1 MTTLISKFRKN
12 LDLLESAVNRE
23 IDLDHRDPKIY
34 KKILRFYRNDGVQF
48 YNDPDDDYELVL
60 ELLANDLNQ

>member
-1 MTTLISKFRKN
+1 MFVRKN

-23 IDLDHRDPKIY
+23 SDLDHRDPKIY